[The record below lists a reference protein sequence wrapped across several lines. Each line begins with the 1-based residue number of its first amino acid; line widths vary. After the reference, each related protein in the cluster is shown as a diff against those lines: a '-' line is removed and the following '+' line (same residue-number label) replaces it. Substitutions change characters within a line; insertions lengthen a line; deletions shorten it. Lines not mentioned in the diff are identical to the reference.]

1 VGIKAGD
8 SLDAPRSRRGGS
20 GRTRSKENRCEPCQC
35 LVMALKPQRA
45 MALADVEAIYRAR
58 RLEFRRVAAA
68 IGGDRD
74 AAPDLVQEAFVR
86 AVRELE
92 SFRGGGAL
100 EGWLWRIVVNV
111 ARNHRRDAR
120 QIAELPAEL
129 PASANGHGQPDE
141 RVRAAVS
148 LLPERQRIVLFLRYY
163 ADLDYA
169 AIAQATEMAPGTVGA
184 TLNAARSAL
193 EQLLSSEANK

>member
-1 VGIKAGD
+1 
-8 SLDAPRSRRGGS
+8 
-20 GRTRSKENRCEPCQC
+20 
-35 LVMALKPQRA
+35 MALKPQRA

-68 IGGDRD
+68 VSGDRE

-86 AVRELE
+86 AVRELD

-100 EGWLWRIVVNV
+100 QGWLWKIVVNV
-111 ARNHRRDAR
+111 ARNHRRDLR
-120 QIAELPAEL
+120 PLDELPADL
-129 PASANGHGQPDE
+129 PASPNGHGQTDSD